1 MLSAALHVAAK
12 YGQVEA
18 CIALLRG
25 GANVADYSV
34 RGLSCLE
41 IAACSGQTGRLLQVL
56 ATSKSA
62 DVQGCRFSS
71 SMALYYAVRARKTH
85 TMRDLIALGAD
96 VKFHKPGKLPNLH
109 YAAAQG
115 AYGVV
120 ETLLQAGANVG
131 QKCGGKT
138 PLHGACG
145 GSHTST
151 VQLLLRWGADE
162 KATDLDGN
170 TPSEVVGNATERPD
184 ILQLPEEFFRNQLI
198 EDRIRN
204 MLETAPA
211 DRTWRRRGWLVL
223 CRARWLS
230 RVAEREKRSS
240 APLEFI
246 PDAATGAKKRR
257 RTPPGSALVAKPRD
271 LSACKG
277 EYPPRNDSRG
287 RHLSGATAA
296 AAVLRL
302 GTCSVLSDGCPGQ
315 AAGVARLDGRMR
327 LVAVVE
333 KLLLLRE
340 DSIFREV
347 VTFL

>member
-25 GANVADYSV
+25 GASVADYSV

-56 ATSKSA
+56 ATAKPA
-62 DVQGCRFSS
+62 DS
-71 SMALYYAVRARKTH
+71 SMALYYAVRAKKTH
-85 TMRDLIALGAD
+85 TMRDLIALGTD
-96 VKFHKPGKLPNLH
+96 VNFHKPGKLPNLH
-109 YAAAQG
+109 YAAVQG
-115 AYGVV
+115 AYRVV

-138 PLHGACG
+138 PLHVACG

-151 VQLLLRWGADE
+151 VQLLLHWGADE
-162 KATDLDGN
+162 KATDLDDN

-184 ILQLPEEFFRNQLI
+184 IQQLPEEFFSNQLR

-211 DRTWRRRGWLVL
+211 DRIWRRRGWLVL

-230 RVAEREKRSS
+230 RVANREKRSS
-240 APLEFI
+240 APLGVI
-246 PDAATGAKKRR
+246 LDGPTGAKKRQKK
-257 RTPPGSALVAKPRD
+257 TPGSALVANPRD
-271 LSACKG
+271 LSTSKG
-277 EYPPRNDSRG
+277 KSHARNEGGG
-287 RHLSGATAA
+287 RHLPGATVA
-296 AAVLRL
+296 AAVLKLR
-302 GTCSVLSDGCPGQ
+302 TCSVLSDGCIGQ
-315 AAGVARLDGRMR
+315 AAGVASLDGRTR
-327 LVAVVE
+327 FVAVVM
-333 KLLLLRE
+333 KLLLLRA
-340 DSIFREV
+340 DPIFREV